1 MLPLQMRRFRQELPG
16 VLRFQSQRF
25 RGANAKHLMQ
35 EWSQSLPHEPLLKQ
49 LPLMFLALIEELS

>member
-1 MLPLQMRRFRQELPG
+1 MHRFPQELPG

-35 EWSQSLPHEPLLKQ
+35 EWFQSLPHEPLLKQ